1 MIQTLTA
8 TAPSK
13 DYKSTKRTGI
23 QQSSVE
29 RTPHHQKHCY
39 SCWMLPEETTKR
51 RSWRSN
57 SNNLSKKTKPVP
69 QKRTHFSDR
78 NKVPVKSCDSKDPSC
93 NESTFWKGIFF
104 SGEFPV
110 NVGKGYVSEVD
121 FTSKSFWIIDA
132 KARLVIWHLL
142 FSQKISSLESPS
154 VNFHIYCDTH
164 C

>member
-1 MIQTLTA
+1 MIQTLIA

-13 DYKSTKRTGI
+13 DYKSTKRTSI

-29 RTPHHQKHCY
+29 RTPHLKNIVTVVECFQKKQQRGGH
-39 SCWMLPEETTKR
+39 EDQIATTYP
-51 RSWRSN
+51 
-57 SNNLSKKTKPVP
+57 KKTKPTP

-78 NKVPVKSCDSKDPSC
+78 NKVPVKSCDNKDPSC
-93 NESTFWKGIFF
+93 NESAFWKGIFF
-104 SGEFPV
+104 SGELPV

-121 FTSKSFWIIDA
+121 FTSKGFWIIDA